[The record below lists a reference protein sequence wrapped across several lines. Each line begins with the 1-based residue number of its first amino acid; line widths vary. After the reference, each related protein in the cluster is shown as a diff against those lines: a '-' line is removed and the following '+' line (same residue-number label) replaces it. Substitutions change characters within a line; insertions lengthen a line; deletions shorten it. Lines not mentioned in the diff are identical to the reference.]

1 MNNMTN
7 YVFVD
12 KEKIIDFL
20 FANSDLI
27 PILLEAPKYIYEIF
41 GQNVPIDLELY
52 SDPEE
57 EWDELFIVIKSPY
70 SAEKA
75 IELEKKLFDEWFINI
90 IDKINNRLNFTE
102 EPLHEI

>member
-1 MNNMTN
+1 MNMTD
-7 YVFVD
+7 YIFVD
-12 KEKIIDFL
+12 KEKILDFL

-41 GQNVPIDLELY
+41 GQNVPIYLELY

-70 SAEKA
+70 SAEEA
-75 IELEKKLFDEWFINI
+75 IELEKKLFDEWFVNI
-90 IDKINNRLNFTE
+90 IDKVNNRLNFTE
-102 EPLHEI
+102 KPLHEI